1 MNNTIDSIWFDLDG
15 TLLDTAPD
23 ILGTY
28 AEVFRKFG
36 FDVRHEALRIGPP
49 LRECILEVLPD
60 CDEKTI
66 AGMIAGFIDAYD
78 SSGFPGTVFYPG
90 IQKLLQD
97 IHEAGI
103 PAFVAT
109 NKRMRATEL
118 ILKHFELE
126 KYFAGVYATDV
137 FPGEKLPKSEV
148 LNRALALHGCSPAAA
163 VMVGDTS
170 GDIKAGQLA
179 GMITAG
185 VKWGYGSPEELSG
198 ARPDFLFDSADE
210 LWQNINNC

>member
-1 MNNTIDSIWFDLDG
+1 MNKNISSVWFDLDG

-28 AEVFRKFG
+28 MVVFRKFG
-36 FDVRHEALRIGPP
+36 FDIRQETLRIGPP

-60 CDEKTI
+60 CDEELI

-90 IQKLLQD
+90 ILKLLQD

-103 PAFVAT
+103 PAFIAT

-118 ILKHFELE
+118 IVKHFGLE

-137 FPGEKLPKSEV
+137 FPGQKLPKSEV
-148 LNRALALHGCSPAAA
+148 LCRALALHSCSPGSAI
-163 VMVGDTS
+163 MVGDTS

-179 GMITAG
+179 GMLTAG
-185 VKWGYGSPEELSG
+185 VKWGYGGIEELNQ
-198 ARPDFLFDSADE
+198 ARPDFLFNDAEE
-210 LWQNINNC
+210 LWQNINNS